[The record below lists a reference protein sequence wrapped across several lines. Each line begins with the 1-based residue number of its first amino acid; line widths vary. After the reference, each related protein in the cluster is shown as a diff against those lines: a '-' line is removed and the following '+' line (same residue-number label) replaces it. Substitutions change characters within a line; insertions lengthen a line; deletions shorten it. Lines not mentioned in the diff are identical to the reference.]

1 MGKMLKKLIVNERE
15 DFALG
20 LGLVCGAFV
29 LTHLITAVVMVW
41 LKPDTSVMLSG
52 GILPV
57 LAGVFTLIAAA
68 ANLVVDFSLALRCSQ
83 TRRRA
88 LGLSLSLTAVEA
100 ACAMLLAGLLAWAER
115 GFAPALWG
123 WLAGAET
130 VSVGIKPPVPAPPPG
145 VSVWA
150 VGPSED
156 LFVEPFALAWWW
168 YPVIALGCMAGGLLL
183 GAVIQRF
190 GSRGLWGIW
199 AAWMAVCILGP
210 HLPVWQEHTVLGWM
224 PLPFLAVF
232 AVAALIWSVWSLL
245 HAVVKL

>member
-20 LGLVCGAFV
+20 LGLVGGAFV

-57 LAGVFTLIAAA
+57 VAGVFTLIATIS
-68 ANLVVDFSLALRCSQ
+68 NLIVTFSLALRFGQ

-88 LGLSLSLTAVEA
+88 LGLSLGLTAVEA
-100 ACAMLLAGLLAWAER
+100 AAAMLLAGLLAWTER
-115 GFAPALWG
+115 GFAPALWR
-123 WLAGAET
+123 WMAGAET
-130 VSVGIKPPVPAPPPG
+130 VSVGVQAPAG
-145 VSVWA
+145 
-150 VGPSED
+150 G
-156 LFVEPFALAWWW
+156 LFVEPIALAWWW
-168 YPVIALGCMAGGLLL
+168 YPVIALGCMAAGLLL
-183 GAVIQRF
+183 GALIQRF
-190 GSRGLWGIW
+190 GSRGLWGVW

-210 HLPVWQEHTVLGWM
+210 QLPWREHTILDWTFPV
-224 PLPFLAVF
+224 LAVF

-245 HAVVKL
+245 RAAVK

>member
-20 LGLVCGAFV
+20 LGLVAGAFV

-57 LAGVFTLIAAA
+57 VAGGFTLIAAM
-68 ANLVVDFSLALRCSQ
+68 ANLIIDFSLALRCSQ

-88 LGLSLSLTAVEA
+88 LGLSLGLTAVEA
-100 ACAMLLAGLLAWAER
+100 AFSMLLAGLLAWAER
-115 GFAPALWG
+115 GFAPALWK

-130 VSVGIKPPVPAPPPG
+130 VTVGIKPPVPAPPPG
-145 VSVWA
+145 ATAWVVEPT
-150 VGPSED
+150 GEF
-156 LFVEPFALAWWW
+156 FVEPIALAWWW
-168 YPVIALGCMAGGLLL
+168 YPVIALGCMAAGLLL

-190 GSRGLWGIW
+190 GNRGLWGLW
-199 AAWMAVCILGP
+199 AVWMVVCILGP
-210 HLPVWQEHTVLGWM
+210 HLPWQEHTVLDWM
-224 PLPFLAVF
+224 LLPALVVF
-232 AVAALIWSVWSLL
+232 AAAGLIWSVWSLL
-245 HAVVKL
+245 HAVVK

>member
-1 MGKMLKKLIVNERE
+1 MGEMLKKLIRANRE
-15 DFALG
+15 DFVLG
-20 LGLVCGAFV
+20 LGLIAGAFV

-57 LAGVFTLIAAA
+57 VAGVFILIAAA
-68 ANLVVDFSLALRCSQ
+68 ANLVVVFPMALRCSQ

-88 LGLSLSLTAVEA
+88 LGLSLGLTAVEA

-115 GFAPALWG
+115 GFAPALWR

-130 VSVGIKPPVPAPPPG
+130 VSVGIRPPVPEPPPG
-145 VSVWA
+145 ATAWIVEPT
-150 VGPSED
+150 GD

-168 YPVIALGCMAGGLLL
+168 YPVIALGCMAAGLLI

-190 GSRGLWGIW
+190 GSRGLWGVW
-199 AAWMAVCILGP
+199 AAGMAVCILGP
-210 HLPVWQEHTVLGWM
+210 YLPWKEYIVLDWM
-224 PLPFLAVF
+224 FLPALAVF
-232 AVAALIWSVWSLL
+232 AIAALIWSVWSLL
-245 HAVVKL
+245 HAVVK

>member
-1 MGKMLKKLIVNERE
+1 MGKMLKKLILNERA

-20 LGLVCGAFV
+20 LGLVGGAFV

-57 LAGVFTLIAAA
+57 VAGAFTLIAAIG
-68 ANLVVDFSLALRCSQ
+68 NLMVTFSLALRFGQ

-88 LGLSLSLTAVEA
+88 LGLSLGLTAVEA
-100 ACAMLLAGLLAWAER
+100 AASMLLAGLLAWAER

-130 VSVGIKPPVPAPPPG
+130 VSVGIKPPIPAPPPG

-150 VGPSED
+150 VGPSGD
-156 LFVEPFALAWWW
+156 LFVEPIALAWWW
-168 YPVIALGCMAGGLLL
+168 YPAIALGCMAAGLLF
-183 GAVIQRF
+183 GAVVQRF

-199 AAWMAVCILGP
+199 AAWMALCILGP
-210 HLPVWQEHTVLGWM
+210 HLPVWQEHTVLDWM
-224 PLPFLAVF
+224 FLPALAVF
-232 AVAALIWSVWSLL
+232 AAAALVWSVWSLL
-245 HAVVKL
+245 HTSVKA